1 MEDKI
6 IKKWEEN
13 KGKLRYFFQN
23 TEQREYDSYAKIL
36 EAICENILL
45 YKEPNVLE
53 SSIGSY
59 RGDSVFILTDK
70 DQDNYYDIGQG
81 YNFETLCDER
91 FIITTNSYGSCSGC
105 DTLLSISRY
114 DTEFPSEEQ
123 VNEYMTLSL
132 HLFQR
137 MFFCPFIDEEEN
149 QKVQV
154 LLNN

>member
-13 KGKLRYFFQN
+13 KDKLRYFFQN
-23 TEQREYDSYAKIL
+23 TKQREYDSYAKIL

-53 SSIGSY
+53 SPLGRYS
-59 RGDSVFILTDK
+59 GDSVFVLTDK
-70 DQDNYYDIGQG
+70 ALDCG
-81 YNFETLCDER
+81 YLGLSYNSDTCCNES
-91 FIITTNSYGSCSGC
+91 FIITTNDYGSCSGC
-105 DTLLSISRY
+105 DTLLSISKRN
-114 DTEFPSEEQ
+114 TEFPSEEQ

-132 HLFQR
+132 HLVQR

-154 LLNN
+154 IQK